1 MKNTTFFANTV
12 GRRKTAGANLDLT
25 PGSGQIKINGQTS
38 ENFFVGQPNRLL
50 IVQAPVY
57 VYANL
62 SFDALFKT
70 KGGGL
75 LGQAQAIQ
83 LALARALVIIQ
94 PRNRDIFRKYLFLT
108 RDSRKKERRKY
119 GLKKSRKAPQFSKR

>member
-1 MKNTTFFANTV
+1 M
-12 GRRKTAGANLDLT
+12 GRRKTAGANLNLT

-38 ENFFVGQPNRLL
+38 ENFFVGHPNRLL

-94 PRNRDIFRKYLFLT
+94 PRNRDIFRKYSFLT